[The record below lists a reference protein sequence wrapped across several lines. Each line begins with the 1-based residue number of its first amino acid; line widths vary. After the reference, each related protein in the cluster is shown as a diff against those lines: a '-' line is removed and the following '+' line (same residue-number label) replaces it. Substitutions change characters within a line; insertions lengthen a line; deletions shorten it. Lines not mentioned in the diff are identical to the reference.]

1 MRELNY
7 TAIILFVLFV
17 VATLYISYWAS
28 QRTRTR
34 SDFYTA
40 GGNITPLQNGVAIAG
55 DFMSAA
61 AFLGLTALF
70 YVGFVDAMVIGIGA
84 LAGWP
89 LMMFLFAE
97 RIRNLGRFTFIDV
110 VSARLEEKPIRLVLA
125 LASIFIILSYLV
137 AQMVAAGKLIEVLF
151 GLSYET
157 AVLVIG
163 VLVVIYVL
171 YGGML
176 ATTWVQIVKATL
188 LIVGVTAMLALLL
201 VRIEFNVGSLV
212 DMVVEV
218 HPGGDS
224 AIEFGRLFPGLQV
237 LTVAASMMFGTL
249 GLPHVLMRLFTVR
262 DGVAARQSVLVAS
275 AVMGYFFLILPLIG
289 LAGIV
294 YVLTNSNYFFEGEL
308 IGGSN
313 MVAVHLAHALGGS
326 LLMGFV
332 AAVAFATILAV
343 VAGLTVAGSAAIAHD
358 LYARVYC
365 SGNANPD
372 TELKITR
379 RATLAIGILSIL
391 LGIAFQHQNVAF
403 IASMPMVVAA
413 STNFPILFLAM
424 FWQGLTTRGA
434 VAGALLGL
442 VSSVCFIVMSELVWV
457 DLLGFDSPLFPY
469 TYPGLF
475 SMLLALIAT
484 WLVSINDQSARS
496 RVDRECFAA
505 LSVRAELG
513 LGH

>member
-7 TAIILFVLFV
+7 TAIVLFVLFV
-17 VATLYISYWAS
+17 IATLYISFWAS
-28 QRTRTR
+28 RRTRTR

-40 GGNITPLQNGVAIAG
+40 GGRITPLQNGVAIAG
-55 DFMSAA
+55 DFTSAA

-70 YVGFVDAMVIGIGA
+70 YVGYVDAMVIGIGA

-110 VSARLEEKPIRLVLA
+110 VSERLKEKPIRLVLA
-125 LASIFIILSYLV
+125 LSSVFVILSYLV

-176 ATTWVQIVKATL
+176 ATTWVQIVKAAL
-188 LIVGVTAMLALLL
+188 LIAGVTVMLVLLL
-201 VRIEFNVGSLV
+201 FRIEFNIGSLV
-212 DMVVEV
+212 EMAVQN
-218 HPGGDS
+218 HPAGEN
-224 AIEFGRLFPGLQV
+224 AVAFGRLFPGLQV
-237 LTVAASMMFGTL
+237 LTVAVSMMFGTL
-249 GLPHVLMRLFTVR
+249 GLPHVLMRLFTVK
-262 DGVAARQSVLVAS
+262 DAIAARQSVLVAS
-275 AVMGYFFLILPLIG
+275 SVMGYIFLVLPLIG
-289 LAGIV
+289 LAGV
-294 YVLTNSNYFFEGEL
+294 VFVLNNPDYFYQGEL

-313 MVAVHLAHALGGS
+313 MAAVHLSHALGGN

-358 LYARVYC
+358 LYAQVWRG
-365 SGNANPD
+365 GNAEPD
-372 TELKITR
+372 AELRVTR
-379 RATLAIGILSIL
+379 RATLAIGLTSIL
-391 LGIAFQHQNVAF
+391 LGVAFQHQNVAF
-403 IASMPMVVAA
+403 IASMPMVIAA

-424 FWQGLTTRGA
+424 FWGGLTTRGA
-434 VAGALLGL
+434 VAGTLTGL
-442 VSSVCFIVMSELVWV
+442 ASSICLIVMSELVWV
-457 DLLGFDSPLFPY
+457 DLLGFDTPLFPY

-475 SMLLALIAT
+475 SLTLAALVT
-484 WLVSINDQSARS
+484 WLISISDRS
-496 RVDRECFAA
+496 PRGRIDREGFPA
-505 LSVRAELG
+505 LAVRAELG
-513 LGH
+513 VRY